1 MVSVW
6 PSVNPVSENWRVLR
20 ERGLLVGTEFGL
32 PGNTTWVDKPSS
44 VPAQVSFYDPT
55 NPEARQFIWDTVE
68 RNYGRHGIDVF
79 WLDACEPEITPLQPA
94 NLRLR
99 AGRGS

>member
-1 MVSVW
+1 
-6 PSVNPVSENWRVLR
+6 
-20 ERGLLVGTEFGL
+20 
-32 PGNTTWVDKPSS
+32 
-44 VPAQVSFYDPT
+44 VSFYDPT

-68 RNYGRHGIDVF
+68 RNYGRYGIDVF
-79 WLDACEPEITPLQPA
+79 WLDACEPGITPLQPA